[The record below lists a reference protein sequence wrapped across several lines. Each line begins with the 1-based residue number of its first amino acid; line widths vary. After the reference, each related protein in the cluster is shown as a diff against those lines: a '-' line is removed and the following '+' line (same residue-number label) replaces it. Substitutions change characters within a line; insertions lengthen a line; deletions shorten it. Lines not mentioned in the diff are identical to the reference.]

1 MNSNAPTQSRDGSPI
16 DLHFPFPADAQAWWN
31 FGVSAG
37 VGWFLVL
44 GRRFDPLALALA
56 LAGAALF
63 FSSEWLSHLA
73 GRSRQGDVRPARPGS
88 PLGLGLLSLTAL
100 SLGVFL
106 WRVPDLDREAWATV
120 ITAVGCLV
128 AFMFVLRMELRPLDS
143 RLLFL
148 THFIVTLPCLMYGFV
163 VWGVGA
169 PEALGAWYLPA
180 AYFPAQALFA
190 QYWME
195 GPDAPASRLSNLA
208 APLLIGILLLA
219 TRGQWPAVTFL
230 ALFLLRT
237 VWGLQLRQQSAGLPG
252 FGAIRRF
259 SWELQLW
266 TLTGIMAWAL
276 SLR

>member
-1 MNSNAPTQSRDGSPI
+1 
-16 DLHFPFPADAQAWWN
+16 
-31 FGVSAG
+31 
-37 VGWFLVL
+37 
-44 GRRFDPLALALA
+44 
-56 LAGAALF
+56 
-63 FSSEWLSHLA
+63 
-73 GRSRQGDVRPARPGS
+73 
-88 PLGLGLLSLTAL
+88 
-100 SLGVFL
+100 
-106 WRVPDLDREAWATV
+106 LDREAWATV

-128 AFMFVLRMELRPLDS
+128 AFMFVLRMELRPLDG

-163 VWGVGA
+163 QWGVGA

-195 GPDAPASRLSNLA
+195 GPDAPGSSLSRLA
-208 APLLIGILLLA
+208 APLLVGVLLLA
-219 TRGQWPAVTFL
+219 TRGQWPAVAFL
-230 ALFLLRT
+230 TLFSLRA
-237 VWGLQLRQQSAGLPG
+237 VWGLQVRRRTEGLPG

-266 TLTGIMAWAL
+266 NLAGVLAWAL

>member
-1 MNSNAPTQSRDGSPI
+1 MNQTAQGTLSGSVR
-16 DLHFPFPADAQAWWN
+16 LRFPFPADAQAWWN
-31 FGVSAG
+31 FCVSAG
-37 VGWFLVL
+37 VGWLLVL
-44 GRRFDPLALALA
+44 GLRWDPLALALA
-56 LAGAALF
+56 LAGASLF

-73 GRSRQGDVRPARPGS
+73 GRSREGDVRPARLLS
-88 PLGLGLLSLTAL
+88 PLGLGLLGSTAL
-100 SLGVFL
+100 SLGAFL
-106 WRVPDLDREAWATV
+106 VRVGGQDREAWATA

-128 AFMFVLRMELRPLDS
+128 AFMFVLRMELRPMDS

-163 VWGVGA
+163 NWGVGA
-169 PEALGAWYLPA
+169 PQAFGAWYLPA

-195 GPDAPASRLSNLA
+195 GPDAPASRLSSLA
-208 APLLIGILLLA
+208 GPLLIGILLLA
-219 TRGQWPAVTFL
+219 TREQWPAVAFL
-230 ALFLLRT
+230 ALFLMRT
-237 VWGLQLRQQSAGLPG
+237 VWGLQVRRRSAGLPG

-266 TLTGIMAWAL
+266 TLGGVMAWAL